1 MWELCI
7 ETIKKSQNEIETTQA
22 ILRRLLS
29 PARQDHNRFRLTPY
43 ILRDG
48 ELAKSRT
55 KTEKAHTHTQ
65 PTPSNQN
72 GQHDR
77 SPTFSYG
84 RNASS
89 FVRLV
94 CVYVSCKPFSTKDHQ
109 ALADGSNECGQ
120 RRVDA
125 HPRVDNFE
133 TTATRVRL
141 LRPPRPMTYM
151 TRRPT
156 EPPAGS
162 WKIFVGISNR
172 SERFAFCSTSSP
184 SSQSC
189 GVL

>member
-1 MWELCI
+1 MRLRGKVTKHLYTPLGPWGCDRERGGTVWELCI

-55 KTEKAHTHTQ
+55 KTEKAHTHTHNRHR
-65 PTPSNQN
+65 PTET

-77 SPTFSYG
+77 SPTFTYG

-94 CVYVSCKPFSTKDHQ
+94 CAC
-109 ALADGSNECGQ
+109 
-120 RRVDA
+120 
-125 HPRVDNFE
+125 
-133 TTATRVRL
+133 
-141 LRPPRPMTYM
+141 
-151 TRRPT
+151 
-156 EPPAGS
+156 
-162 WKIFVGISNR
+162 
-172 SERFAFCSTSSP
+172 
-184 SSQSC
+184 
-189 GVL
+189 VL